1 MIEVD
6 PRTRSALWGLIGVVL
21 AAGWVAFAMLGEGNQ
36 VFLTVML
43 ILSIVLSSVA
53 TFVFRV
59 RMPRWRIARMS
70 CR

>member
-6 PRTRSALWGLIGVVL
+6 PRTRSALWGMIGVVL
-21 AAGWVAFAMLGEGNQ
+21 GAGWIAFAMLGDGNQ

-43 ILSIVLSSVA
+43 ILSILLSGVA

-59 RMPRWRIARMS
+59 RMPR
-70 CR
+70 